1 MFYEQDIL
9 EGLTKKT
16 FYDSSRIV
24 LTDLEQSLL
33 EKTSTS
39 LVLFPTFTRT
49 LTRHSS
55 VLLDL
60 CVDLTFLALPSTA
73 SFTHQTKDKITEIV
87 ESLVREISMMS
98 WLKALKL

>member
-1 MFYEQDIL
+1 MFYEQDTL

-49 LTRHSS
+49 LTQHES

-60 CVDLTFLALPSTA
+60 CVDLTVLALPSTA
-73 SFTHQTKDKITEIV
+73 AF
-87 ESLVREISMMS
+87 MS
-98 WLKALKL
+98 S